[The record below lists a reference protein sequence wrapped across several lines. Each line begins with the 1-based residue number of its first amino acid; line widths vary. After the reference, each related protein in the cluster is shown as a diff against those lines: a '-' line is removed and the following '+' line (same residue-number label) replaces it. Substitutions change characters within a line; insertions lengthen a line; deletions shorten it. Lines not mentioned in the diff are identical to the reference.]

1 MTVARLAHQLYTP
14 VGPAGLHGVPCGF
27 GRTAALQPWAGM
39 SHINGIHTGDAAVNE
54 DAIAVFIPIV
64 AIIMS
69 LSIPIVFAI
78 IDYKRRRDIV
88 ESHHKER
95 MAAIERGM
103 ELPPLPDAL
112 FSSFKSNRRP
122 RYLLSGMIWL
132 FTGLAAFTALWR
144 VANDDVAFFAL
155 IPAAVGVAL
164 LLYYFIEGRKD
175 TVEEDV
181 PSASQP

>member
-1 MTVARLAHQLYTP
+1 
-14 VGPAGLHGVPCGF
+14 VP
-27 GRTAALQPWAGM
+27 
-39 SHINGIHTGDAAVNE
+39 HINGILTGEIAVNE

-64 AIIMS
+64 AIVMS

-112 FSSFKSNRRP
+112 FNSFKPSRRP
-122 RYLLSGMIWL
+122 RYLLSGMVWL
-132 FTGLAAFTALWR
+132 FTGLATFAALWR
-144 VANDDVAFFAL
+144 VASEDVAFFAL

-164 LLYYFIEGRKD
+164 LLYYFIEGRKEVAAD
-175 TVEEDV
+175 DAPV
-181 PSASQP
+181 SARS

>member
-1 MTVARLAHQLYTP
+1 
-14 VGPAGLHGVPCGF
+14 
-27 GRTAALQPWAGM
+27 
-39 SHINGIHTGDAAVNE
+39 VNE
-54 DAIAVFIPIV
+54 DAVAVFIPIV

-69 LSIPIVFAI
+69 LSIPIVFAV

-88 ESHHKER
+88 ETHHKER

-112 FSSFKSNRRP
+112 FNSFKPNRRP

-132 FTGLAAFTALWR
+132 FTGLAAFGALWR
-144 VANDDVAFFAL
+144 VASEDVAFFAL

-175 TVEEDV
+175 AADDGA
-181 PSASQP
+181 P